1 MLGLYDN
8 FPQTIHDTKHVTYSI
23 PTKKLQ
29 QTLIKTFLKLND
41 EKANAESITEPSIGG
56 YNAKLEFGIA
66 QANNFNY
73 LDVEESNELLKAI
86 NEKTFQNMDFLCVLR
101 YYKTQ
106 DKKPLRSDYYMLRFT
121 FDQTLMEIKVFHE
134 RGPRHT
140 TPEDLANF
148 IINKTNEESKK
159 KVLRTIDVY

>member
-8 FPQTIHDTKHVTYSI
+8 FPQTVHNAKHVACSI
-23 PTKKLQ
+23 PSKKLQ
-29 QTLIKTFLKLND
+29 QTLIKTLLKLN
-41 EKANAESITEPSIGG
+41 EETANTENITEPSMSGC
-56 YNAKLEFGIA
+56 NVKLEFGIA

-73 LDVEESNELLKAI
+73 LDIEESNKLLEAI
-86 NEKTFQNMDFLCVLR
+86 NERIFRNMDFLCVLR
-101 YYKTQ
+101 YYKTRE
-106 DKKPLRSDYYMLRFT
+106 KTPLRFDYYILRFI

-140 TPEDLANF
+140 APEDLANF